1 MLKITVGKNDE
12 DYTTIQEALNAV
24 PYDTEAEIII
34 SEGIYKEK
42 IFSDKSSLVIRG
54 IGNVLITYSDSGYEL
69 LDRNRKRGT
78 FRSYTAFFSG
88 KKLKLENLTI
98 ANSAGEGFR
107 VGQGIALYLD
117 VEHSVLNDVHL
128 IGHQDTL
135 FLAPLPDEERETYGF
150 YGPRHLLPRKQTL
163 SIFRHCTIE
172 GTVDFIF
179 GGGNAIFNECEIISC
194 GPGYITAPSGLK
206 EWLGMIFIHCRFSYN
221 IKGLNDVYLM
231 RPWRIE
237 GKSYFI
243 SCNFDD
249 HIAECGAVS
258 WPGRDDEF
266 IQCTFKTYD
275 CTAEAAFTDNY
286 EMSSFEFNE
295 LMKDITKYI

>member
-1 MLKITVGKNDE
+1 M
-12 DYTTIQEALNAV
+12 
-24 PYDTEAEIII
+24 
-34 SEGIYKEK
+34 
-42 IFSDKSSLVIRG
+42 
-54 IGNVLITYSDSGYEL
+54 
-69 LDRNRKRGT
+69 
-78 FRSYTAFFSG
+78 
-88 KKLKLENLTI
+88 
-98 ANSAGEGFR
+98 
-107 VGQGIALYLD
+107 
-117 VEHSVLNDVHL
+117 
-128 IGHQDTL
+128 
-135 FLAPLPDEERETYGF
+135 FLAPLPDEEREKYGF
-150 YGPRHLLPRKQTL
+150 YGPRYLLPRKQTM

-179 GGGNAIFNECEIISC
+179 GGGNAIFSECEIISC

-206 EWLGMIFIHCRFSYN
+206 EWLGMIFIHCRFSHN

-243 SCNFDD
+243 SCNFGD

-286 EMSSFEFNE
+286 EMSSIEFNT
-295 LMKDITKYI
+295 LMKNITKYI